1 MRKRP
6 KAPEIPDIKPL
17 PKAPT
22 PASFISNAN
31 AANIFNANYGKL
43 AGASRPN
50 KYINRNLGASP
61 SNVGA
66 PSLIGSR

>member
-1 MRKRP
+1 MPKPP
-6 KAPEIPDIKPL
+6 KAPDIKPL
-17 PKAPT
+17 PSMPT

-31 AANIFNANYGKL
+31 YGKI

-61 SNVGA
+61 SNVGM
-66 PSLIGSR
+66 PSLIGSN